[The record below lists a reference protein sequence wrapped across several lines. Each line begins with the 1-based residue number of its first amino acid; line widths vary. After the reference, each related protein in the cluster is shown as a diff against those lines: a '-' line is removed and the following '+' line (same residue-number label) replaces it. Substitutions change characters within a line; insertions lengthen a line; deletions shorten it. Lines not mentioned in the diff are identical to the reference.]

1 MAAAGRMVRRPWN
14 REEGRGDGWGT
25 VMAVRRGAW
34 ILDVLEHRG
43 RDDSWVRQEQRGG
56 AQEGARPSLLARAL

>member
-14 REEGRGDGWGT
+14 REEGRGDGCGT

-43 RDDSWVRQEQRGG
+43 RDDSWVRQEQ
-56 AQEGARPSLLARAL
+56 